1 MNNFAASFQLFKGFL
16 PTFTT
21 TPDPFLVRQRAEKR
35 ALPPLTRWSGQC
47 SNGPGA
53 LQGDRVILGGNPL
66 LRRSVVDDL
75 FWICIFFDVT
85 GGYVMVVVWIP
96 MTSYLSS
103 IFCNPESLFISFQLR
118 INTLL
123 EVLWQWNILVMWIS
137 LSIRLDWPGNGR

>member
-1 MNNFAASFQLFKGFL
+1 MDKNLSCCAPCKTNAFLGFVAASHYDNRQVNNFAAPFQLFKDFL

-47 SNGPGA
+47 SNEPGA

-75 FWICIFFDVT
+75 FGFAFFLT
-85 GGYVMVVVWIP
+85 
-96 MTSYLSS
+96 
-103 IFCNPESLFISFQLR
+103 
-118 INTLL
+118 
-123 EVLWQWNILVMWIS
+123 
-137 LSIRLDWPGNGR
+137 